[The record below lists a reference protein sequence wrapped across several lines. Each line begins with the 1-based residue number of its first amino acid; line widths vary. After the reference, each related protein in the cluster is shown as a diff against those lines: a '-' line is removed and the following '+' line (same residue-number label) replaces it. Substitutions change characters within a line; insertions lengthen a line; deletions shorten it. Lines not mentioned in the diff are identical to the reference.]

1 MSKVAIIITGDVRN
15 CSTKDIIVRQFEDY
29 DVFCGSYKKHA
40 DYINRI
46 GKVNKSVLIDPDTE
60 IRFPKG
66 LDKTNMQ
73 HNMLQWLHLDNVIH
87 KFKDELL
94 EYDVLLKFRFDCR
107 VTGGEFKETLKNLK
121 AEQGVVHSM
130 GDCSFYAE
138 PRTFLRA
145 FEDFYDTIQDGFLH
159 KNEMDNSFEKSW
171 KSEAAFTE
179 NLKIKQL
186 VDKRP
191 LFFRF
196 SLDRGGY
203 HKVTADGNKRLY
215 EGTKLLGKFT

>member
-15 CSTKDIIVRQFEDY
+15 CMTKDNIIKQFEDY

-46 GKVNKSVLIDPDTE
+46 GRVNNSVLINPDTD

-73 HNMLQWLHLDNVIH
+73 HNMLQWLHLDNILREY
-87 KFKDELL
+87 KNELL
-94 EYDVLLKFRFDCR
+94 EYDVILKFRFDCR
-107 VTGGEFKETLKNLK
+107 VTSGAFNETLKNLK
-121 AEQGVVHSM
+121 AEPGDVHSM

-138 PRTFLRA
+138 PHTFFKA
-145 FEDFYDTIQDGFLH
+145 FEDFYDTIQDGFVH
-159 KNEMDNSFEKSW
+159 KDDMDNSFEKSW

-179 NLKIKQL
+179 NLKMKKL

-191 LFFRF
+191 LFFSF
-196 SLDRGGY
+196 ILDRGGY
-203 HKVTADGNKRLY
+203 HKVVADGNKRLY
-215 EGTKLLGKFT
+215 EGAKLLGKFS